1 MLRASDADREA
12 VVGRLRSAA
21 VEGRLETEELDER
34 VEAALRARTYGELD
48 GLLTDLPD
56 PAPPRRTQRRIVPAL
71 QSALGVAIV
80 MLVTVAVIATVIAI
94 VAMAAA
100 WWAMWVL
107 FWFFA
112 CGRGGCSMR
121 RFGAA
126 PSRRMRGV
134 QRTRPA
140 GLH

>member
-12 VVGRLRSAA
+12 VVERLRSAA

-34 VEAALRARTYGELD
+34 LAAALRARTYGELD
-48 GLLTDLPD
+48 GLLMDLPD
-56 PAPPRRTQRRIVPAL
+56 PAPRRRAQPQIVPAL
-71 QSALGVAIV
+71 QSVLAVALV
-80 MLVTVAVIATVIAI
+80 MLVTIAVIAAVITI

-100 WWAMWVL
+100 WWALWVL

-126 PSRRMRGV
+126 PGRRMRGV
-134 QRTRPA
+134 QRTRPV